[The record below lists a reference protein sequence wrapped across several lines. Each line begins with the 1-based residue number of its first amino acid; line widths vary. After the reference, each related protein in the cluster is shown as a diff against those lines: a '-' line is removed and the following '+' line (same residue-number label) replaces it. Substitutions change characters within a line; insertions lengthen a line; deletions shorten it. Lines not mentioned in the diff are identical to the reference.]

1 VHCGHTSRLQR
12 LLRRQQRGAGGDH
25 VVDEQHGERTHRLTR
40 TELRSLEPFGPT
52 APGLRGA
59 VGAVE
64 QATARHPHLASNRTG
79 QQFGLVEPTVRQA
92 GPTGGRP
99 GDHVDR
105 YLGQT
110 EPPHHEAGNV
120 PGDRA
125 PSAVLERQQGAA
137 RRAVERHGGRDAL
150 GVEHGT
156 RGRQ

>member
-1 VHCGHTSRLQR
+1 VHLGHTSRLQR

-40 TELRSLEPFGPT
+40 AELRPLEPFGST

-64 QATARHPHLASNRTG
+64 QATARHPQLATDRPG

-92 GPTGGRP
+92 GPAGRCP

-105 YLGQT
+105 HLGQT
-110 EPPHHEAGNV
+110 EPAHHEAGNM

-125 PSAVLERQQGAA
+125 SVAVLQRQQGAA
-137 RRAVERHGGRDAL
+137 RRAVERHGGRDSL